1 MKTYR
6 NYPRNLTTQMAFR
19 PELEKLAKKIREVMP
34 NFETKEDAL
43 KENAIRVG
51 TLRSAGRKL
60 DKKVC
65 QQLADKLESCSP
77 EEPCGSMACSICQH
91 IRRLIHIPGWQSY
104 IEEHQDEYVAVTLIS
119 YVDMVPNN
127 KLLGWDFDAMKERY
141 RKAISRI
148 GFSLPVI
155 GGFEM
160 DYHNYSHAPETSH
173 WMPHFHLLVPKE
185 PEKIERLHH
194 YMLRGKN
201 LHARNGRKNRPFRK
215 DRIDNPVRALSYC
228 ISGIW
233 MEHVWFRNEEKEVKK
248 RRNPIR
254 ISDERIFAKSLV
266 KLDRMSDGQLTFGV
280 NVQAMRKKIS
290 S

>member
-91 IRRLIHIPGWQSY
+91 IRRLIHIPG
-104 IEEHQDEYVAVTLIS
+104 
-119 YVDMVPNN
+119 
-127 KLLGWDFDAMKERY
+127 
-141 RKAISRI
+141 
-148 GFSLPVI
+148 
-155 GGFEM
+155 
-160 DYHNYSHAPETSH
+160 
-173 WMPHFHLLVPKE
+173 
-185 PEKIERLHH
+185 
-194 YMLRGKN
+194 
-201 LHARNGRKNRPFRK
+201 
-215 DRIDNPVRALSYC
+215 
-228 ISGIW
+228 
-233 MEHVWFRNEEKEVKK
+233 
-248 RRNPIR
+248 
-254 ISDERIFAKSLV
+254 
-266 KLDRMSDGQLTFGV
+266 
-280 NVQAMRKKIS
+280 
-290 S
+290 